1 MLKSEQHCF
10 KAEPVLQVCEQR
22 HNPGAVSQ
30 LHSETEEIA
39 HVNSDLDISSVP
51 QFRVI

>member
-1 MLKSEQHCF
+1 VLKSEQHCF
-10 KAEPVLQVCEQR
+10 LQVCEQR

-30 LHSETEEIA
+30 LHSETEEIDR
-39 HVNSDLDISSVP
+39 VTSDFDISCAP